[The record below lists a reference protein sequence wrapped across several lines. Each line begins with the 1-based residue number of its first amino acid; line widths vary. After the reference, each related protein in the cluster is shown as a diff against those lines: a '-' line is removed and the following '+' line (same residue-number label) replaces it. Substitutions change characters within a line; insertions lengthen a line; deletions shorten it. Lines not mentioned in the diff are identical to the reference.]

1 MSERLSALV
10 GTEPKTLYP
19 PTEREDMHK
28 VAKIAITGLFA
39 AGLVGAGVGTAAAG
53 SGGDEWDTDVV
64 HSCVQEQQA
73 LGLIN
78 LDLDLLNQ
86 CISNA
91 DA

>member
-1 MSERLSALV
+1 MPPCQAFTHAGFRVVSERLSALV

-53 SGGDEWDTDVV
+53 TGGTSGTPMWCTPASRSSRPSV
-64 HSCVQEQQA
+64 
-73 LGLIN
+73 
-78 LDLDLLNQ
+78 
-86 CISNA
+86 
-91 DA
+91 

>member
-1 MSERLSALV
+1 MRKA
-10 GTEPKTLYP
+10 
-19 PTEREDMHK
+19 
-28 VAKIAITGLFA
+28 AKFAITGLFA
-39 AGLVGAGVGTAAAG
+39 AGLVGAGVGTASASAQ
-53 SGGDEWDTDVV
+53 DVEWDTDVV
-64 HSCVQEQQA
+64 QSCVQEQQT